1 LEPLSS
7 GGFGEGG
14 FLKGT
19 LVNSGAI
26 LVGSLIGLSAGRR
39 LPERMKKILMQA
51 LGLAVVIIGLQ
62 MALAGREI
70 IAVIG
75 CLLLGAI
82 TGELVDVEK
91 QVERIGEWLK
101 ARFRSESSTFVEGFV
116 TTSLLYLT
124 GAMFI
129 VGSIQDGTTGDAST
143 LYVKALLDGVAS
155 MAFASALGIGVA
167 FSALSVLVVQGSITL
182 LASQLLFLQ
191 DPRVLNAVTATG
203 GILILAIGINILEL
217 KKIPVGNLLPA
228 LVYAVLWAMIF

>member
-1 LEPLSS
+1 
-7 GGFGEGG
+7 
-14 FLKGT
+14 LKGT

-26 LVGSLIGLSAGRR
+26 LIGSLIGLSAGRR
-39 LPERMKKILMQA
+39 LPERMKRILMQT

-82 TGELVDVEK
+82 TGEIVDVEK
-91 QVERIGEWLK
+91 QVEKIGEWLK
-101 ARFRSESSTFVEGFV
+101 ARFRSNSSTFVEGFV
-116 TTSLLYLT
+116 TASLLYLS

-129 VGSIQDGTTGDAST
+129 VGAIQDGTTGDAGT

-167 FSALSVLVVQGSITL
+167 FSALSVLVVQGSITI

-203 GILILAIGINILEL
+203 GILILAIGINLLEL

-228 LVYAVLWAMIF
+228 LVYAVLWATIF

>member
-1 LEPLSS
+1 M
-7 GGFGEGG
+7 
-14 FLKGT
+14 KGT

-26 LVGSLIGLSAGRR
+26 LIGSLIGLSAGRR
-39 LPERMKKILMQA
+39 LPERMKRILMQT

-82 TGELVDVEK
+82 TGEIVDVEK
-91 QVERIGEWLK
+91 QVEKIGEWLK
-101 ARFRSESSTFVEGFV
+101 ARFRSNSSTFVEGFV
-116 TTSLLYLT
+116 TASLLYLS

-129 VGSIQDGTTGDAST
+129 VGAIQDGTTGDAGT

-167 FSALSVLVVQGSITL
+167 FSALSVLVVQGSITI

-203 GILILAIGINILEL
+203 GILILAIGINLLEL

-228 LVYAVLWAMIF
+228 LVYAVLWATIF